1 MSRVHVLTGEHS
13 RFRCWSLN
21 AAFEIEAQLEQMEE
35 AEPAAVFRRGLLRDL
50 CFDPSHQVRCWR
62 DADFCWKGE
71 RG

>member
-13 RFRCWSLN
+13 RLCRWSLN
-21 AAFEIEAQLEQMEE
+21 AAFEIEEQMEE

-50 CFDPSHQVRCWR
+50 CFDPSHQVRCWH